1 MVKVKLT
8 TNFVMP
14 LERQTENRG
23 SKWGDCRFY
32 INQDVTECDFWVVY
46 EGLKNEEQAICTK
59 GNTIFITAEPPAI
72 RKYSYHFLKQFDWVI
87 TCDQSIKHT
96 NPIFQQQGLPWH
108 VGRCQEENG
117 RINFTNVYDEMKSI
131 SSFLKD
137 KEISVISSAKDITSG
152 HRKRIAFINSI
163 KKCFSG
169 RIDVFGR
176 GFHDIADKWDAI
188 ADYKYHVVIENS
200 SFDDYWTEKLSDAF
214 LCGAYPIYYG
224 CPNINEYFSPDSL
237 TSIDINNFEEAIS
250 IIKKTIIEKRYE
262 ESVEAI
268 NKARDLVL
276 DKYNLFSMISE
287 LCGKTKS
294 VSRKNQI
301 TLYPEKYFPESFIKG
316 FIKSF
321 LTSMKKYR
329 S

>member
-14 LERQTENRG
+14 LERQTKNRS

-46 EGLKNEEQAICTK
+46 EGLKKEDQTVCPK
-59 GNTIFITAEPPAI
+59 KNTIFITAEPPAV
-72 RKYSYHFLKQFDWVI
+72 RKYSDRFLKQFDCVI
-87 TCDQSIKHT
+87 TCDRSITHT

-108 VGRCQEENG
+108 IGRRQEENG
-117 RINFTNVYDEMKSI
+117 RLSFSNVYDEMKTI
-131 SSFLKD
+131 NSFQKD
-137 KEISVISSAKDITSG
+137 KEISVISSAKDITFG
-152 HRKRIAFINSI
+152 HRKRIAFINFI
-163 KKCFSG
+163 NEYFNDK
-169 RIDVFGR
+169 INIFGR
-176 GFHDIADKWDAI
+176 GFHDIGDKWDAI

-214 LCGAYPIYYG
+214 LGGAYPIYYG
-224 CPNINEYFSPDSL
+224 CPNINDYFSPDSL
-237 TSIDINNFEEAIS
+237 TSIDINNFEESIS
-250 IIKKTIIEKRYE
+250 IIKKTIKKQQYEK
-262 ESVEAI
+262 SVEAI

-276 DKYNLFSMISE
+276 DKYNLFSLISE
-287 LCGKTKS
+287 LCDKTKS
-294 VSRKNQI
+294 ISRKNQI

-321 LTSMKKYR
+321 LTPMKKCC